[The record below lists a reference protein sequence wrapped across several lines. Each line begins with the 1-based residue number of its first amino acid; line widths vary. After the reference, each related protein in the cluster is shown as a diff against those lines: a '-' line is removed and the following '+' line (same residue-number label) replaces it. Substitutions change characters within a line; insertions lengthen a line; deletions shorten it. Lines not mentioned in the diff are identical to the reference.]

1 MNPAVAVLAIIA
13 SYFFGTVPSAIV
25 VAKSKGVDITSF
37 GSGNPGA
44 SNVSRAL
51 GLKYGVMVFV
61 IDFAKSAIPAAI
73 MLGHR
78 PIAYACGAA
87 ALLGHIFPITR
98 KMKGGKGVASGAG
111 ALLPMHPVVI
121 VIAALSWVALAK
133 LTKKASVASIVVVA
147 AVVVALG
154 FTSPAWETLASVGI
168 ALLIEIRHLP
178 NIKRLISGNE
188 LKVAK

>member
-111 ALLPMHPVVI
+111 ALLPMHPIVI
-121 VIAALSWVALAK
+121 VVAALSWATLAK
-133 LTKKASVASIVVVA
+133 VSKKASVASIVVVA

>member
-1 MNPAVAVLAIIA
+1 ME
-13 SYFFGTVPSAIV
+13 F
-25 VAKSKGVDITSF
+25 D
-37 GSGNPGA
+37 
-44 SNVSRAL
+44 
-51 GLKYGVMVFV
+51 
-61 IDFAKSAIPAAI
+61 IDFAKSAIPAAV

-98 KMKGGKGVASGAG
+98 KKKGGKGVASGAG